1 MSNLNVYTDGNN
13 SITNSIYTTQN
24 NLLLNNLLKFYA
36 QDDNMDYMLR
46 IINGE
51 SKISLRIIDWFATNY
66 AKKYYTLYSI
76 HNTGRR
82 FKVYVDYKLKL
93 KAYSKKRF
101 DPFCRW
107 DRINVPYKDD
117 KYIQTT
123 IGQLNFFKWALE
135 NDVIRYIEEN
145 YANIEKDMNNRNSNA
160 KKNSM
165 CSSIASEMSMAS
177 TTSATSLS
185 SDGDVDGDGGDGDGG
200 DNSECDIQNTNT
212 DSSSSSSIDNGS
224 LAPLSETNNKT
235 RKKREELS
243 ISATKSIKKE
253 KVEIVVNFN

>member
-1 MSNLNVYTDGNN
+1 MSSSTNTASTYSNN
-13 SITNSIYTTQN
+13 YTTQN
-24 NLLLNNLLKFYA
+24 DLLLNNLLKFYEESN
-36 QDDNMDYMLR
+36 NMDYMLR

-66 AKKYYTLYSI
+66 AKKYYTVYEI
-76 HNTGRR
+76 PNTGRR

-107 DRINVPYKDD
+107 DRITVPYKDG

-135 NDVIRYIEEN
+135 NNVIRFIEEN
-145 YANIEKDMNNRNSNA
+145 YSNIEKDMNNRNSTS
-160 KKNSM
+160 KNKSLSG
-165 CSSIASEMSMAS
+165 SSI
-177 TTSATSLS
+177 
-185 SDGDVDGDGGDGDGG
+185 
-200 DNSECDIQNTNT
+200 
-212 DSSSSSSIDNGS
+212 SSSSTDSVNIDTNDANDANDVNDATQNG
-224 LAPLSETNNKT
+224 ECVGIFTGDINNKT

>member
-1 MSNLNVYTDGNN
+1 
-13 SITNSIYTTQN
+13 
-24 NLLLNNLLKFYA
+24 
-36 QDDNMDYMLR
+36 MDYMLR

-107 DRINVPYKDD
+107 DRINVPYKGD

-177 TTSATSLS
+177 TTSLS
-185 SDGDVDGDGGDGDGG
+185 SDGDGDGDGDG
-200 DNSECDIQNTNT
+200 DRNVNGDGNSEAHKVDGSTSQVL
-212 DSSSSSSIDNGS
+212 SSSTEI
-224 LAPLSETNNKT
+224 NNKT

>member
-1 MSNLNVYTDGNN
+1 MSNLNVYTDGN
-13 SITNSIYTTQN
+13 SSTTNSIYTTQN

-36 QDDNMDYMLR
+36 QYDNMDYMLR

-185 SDGDVDGDGGDGDGG
+185 SDGDVYGDGDGDGDGG

-212 DSSSSSSIDNGS
+212 DSSSSIDNGS
-224 LAPLSETNNKT
+224 LVVPLNETNNKT

>member
-1 MSNLNVYTDGNN
+1 MTCSN
-13 SITNSIYTTQN
+13 YTTQN
-24 NLLLNNLLKFYA
+24 DLLLNNLLKFYEESN
-36 QDDNMDYMLR
+36 NMDYMLR

-66 AKKYYTLYSI
+66 AKKYYTVYEI
-76 HNTGRR
+76 PNTERR

-107 DRINVPYKDD
+107 DRITVPYKDG

-123 IGQLNFFKWALE
+123 IGQLNFFKWDLE
-135 NDVIRYIEEN
+135 NNVIHYIEEN
-145 YANIEKDMNNRNSNA
+145 YANIEKDMNNRNSTS
-160 KKNSM
+160 KKKSL
-165 CSSIASEMSMAS
+165 SDTAISTAS
-177 TTSATSLS
+177 TDSIC
-185 SDGDVDGDGGDGDGG
+185 SD
-200 DNSECDIQNTNT
+200 TNDT
-212 DSSSSSSIDNGS
+212 NDTNYNNGISSSGFVATDI
-224 LAPLSETNNKT
+224 NNKT

-253 KVEIVVNFN
+253 KVEIVMNFN

>member
-1 MSNLNVYTDGNN
+1 MTSTNLN
-13 SITNSIYTTQN
+13 YTTQN
-24 NLLLNNLLKFYA
+24 NLLLTNLLKYYEL
-36 QDDNMDYMLR
+36 DNNMDYMLR

-51 SKISLRIIDWFATNY
+51 SRISLRIIDWFATNY
-66 AKKYYTLYSI
+66 AKKYYTVYTI
-76 HNTGRR
+76 GGVAGRR

-107 DRINVPYKDD
+107 DRITVPYKDG

-135 NDVIRYIEEN
+135 NKVIRYIEEN
-145 YANIEKDMNNRNSNA
+145 YANIEKDMNNRNSTS
-160 KKNSM
+160 KKKLMSAGTA
-165 CSSIASEMSMAS
+165 CSTISNVSNESIETNDSNDYEN
-177 TTSATSLS
+177 
-185 SDGDVDGDGGDGDGG
+185 
-200 DNSECDIQNTNT
+200 NSENYYNEIIQNGEQEEECHDLENVGKA
-212 DSSSSSSIDNGS
+212 D
-224 LAPLSETNNKT
+224 ANNKT

-253 KVEIVVNFN
+253 KVEIVVNFD

>member
-1 MSNLNVYTDGNN
+1 MSNTAIYADNN
-13 SITNSIYTTQN
+13 NISSNSSNSIYATQN

-36 QDDNMDYMLR
+36 QDNNMDYMLR

-145 YANIEKDMNNRNSNA
+145 YANIEKDMNNRNSNS

-165 CSSIASEMSMAS
+165 CSSIASEMSVAS
-177 TTSATSLS
+177 TTSTNSFS
-185 SDGDVDGDGGDGDGG
+185 SDCGECG
-200 DNSECDIQNTNT
+200 DNIDNT
-212 DSSSSSSIDNGS
+212 DNASSSVMS
-224 LAPLSETNNKT
+224 LNETNNKT

>member
-1 MSNLNVYTDGNN
+1 MTFNMTCSN
-13 SITNSIYTTQN
+13 YTTQN
-24 NLLLNNLLKFYA
+24 DLLLNNLLKFYEENN
-36 QDDNMDYMLR
+36 NMDYMLR

-66 AKKYYTLYSI
+66 AKKYYTVYEI
-76 HNTGRR
+76 PNTERR

-107 DRINVPYKDD
+107 DRITVPYKDG

-135 NDVIRYIEEN
+135 NNVIHYIEEN
-145 YANIEKDMNNRNSNA
+145 YANIEKDMNNRNSTS
-160 KKNSM
+160 KKK
-165 CSSIASEMSMAS
+165 
-177 TTSATSLS
+177 SLS
-185 SDGDVDGDGGDGDGG
+185 DTA
-200 DNSECDIQNTNT
+200 I
-212 DSSSSSSIDNGS
+212 SSSSVDSISSDVNNVNDANNMNDTNNMNNMNNMNISSSSGLVAGDI
-224 LAPLSETNNKT
+224 NNKT

-253 KVEIVVNFN
+253 KVEIVVNFS

>member
-1 MSNLNVYTDGNN
+1 
-13 SITNSIYTTQN
+13 
-24 NLLLNNLLKFYA
+24 
-36 QDDNMDYMLR
+36 MLR

-66 AKKYYTLYSI
+66 AKKYYTLYTI

-107 DRINVPYKDD
+107 DRINVPYKED

-165 CSSIASEMSMAS
+165 CSSIASEISMAS
-177 TTSATSLS
+177 TTSLS
-185 SDGDVDGDGGDGDGG
+185 SDGDGSGEIDNADGMDSADG
-200 DNSECDIQNTNT
+200 NMSPTA
-212 DSSSSSSIDNGS
+212 SSSLVS
-224 LAPLSETNNKT
+224 SETNNKT

>member
-1 MSNLNVYTDGNN
+1 M
-13 SITNSIYTTQN
+13 
-24 NLLLNNLLKFYA
+24 
-36 QDDNMDYMLR
+36 
-46 IINGE
+46 
-51 SKISLRIIDWFATNY
+51 
-66 AKKYYTLYSI
+66 
-76 HNTGRR
+76 
-82 FKVYVDYKLKL
+82 
-93 KAYSKKRF
+93 KKRF

-177 TTSATSLS
+177 TTSAASLS
-185 SDGDVDGDGGDGDGG
+185 SDGDGCDGDGDGNGG
-200 DNSECDIQNTNT
+200 DSGECDVQNTNT
-212 DSSSSSSIDNGS
+212 DSSSSIENGS
-224 LAPLSETNNKT
+224 LVLTSETNNKT

-253 KVEIVVNFN
+253 KVEIVVKFN

>member
-1 MSNLNVYTDGNN
+1 MSNLNIYTDGNN
-13 SITNSIYTTQN
+13 SMTNSIYTTQN
-24 NLLLNNLLKFYA
+24 NLLLTNLLKFYA
-36 QDDNMDYMLR
+36 LHDNMDYMLR

-107 DRINVPYKDD
+107 DRINVPYKGD

-177 TTSATSLS
+177 TTSVASLS
-185 SDGDVDGDGGDGDGG
+185 SDGDG
-200 DNSECDIQNTNT
+200 ECGECGECGVQNTNT
-212 DSSSSSSIDNGS
+212 NTSIENGS
-224 LAPLSETNNKT
+224 LALTNDTNNKT